1 MGRAMNIGELHKNL
15 VFAGLLLLATPAF
28 AGLDIELG
36 RTWFG
41 HQQDGTWY
49 QERYP
54 YTLDTEDN
62 FFGIGWRS
70 ALTDKWDWRVGYA
83 NLGSASS
90 NAIATSDEAY
100 AAGCTGSPACD
111 ESRFTGHGSVSGISL
126 TAISSSPGLFF
137 EGGLY
142 FFRAKWQLETAA
154 VLPIPYPPT
163 RYRHIPHWQIGTR
176 LGVGYRI
183 GSMEFL
189 VSHYLVE
196 AKGPGETETG
206 EPMERIPG
214 IYDVNKR
221 YPGTFTA
228 TVRVG
233 F

>member
-1 MGRAMNIGELHKNL
+1 MKNL
-15 VFAGLLLLATPAF
+15 IALSLLIYSPIAS

-70 ALTDKWDWRVGYA
+70 ALTDKWDWRIGYA
-83 NLGSASS
+83 NLGSTSS
-90 NAIATSDEAY
+90 DAIAANVEIVDPIY
-100 AAGCTGSPACD
+100 KAGCIGCLTYRYTG
-111 ESRFTGHGSVSGISL
+111 RGGVSGISL

-142 FFRAKWQLETAA
+142 FFRATWDLD
-154 VLPIPYPPT
+154 VVGPYST
-163 RYRHIPHWQIGTR
+163 SSYRHIPHWRVGTR

-206 EPMERIPG
+206 EPIERIPG

>member
-1 MGRAMNIGELHKNL
+1 MNIGELHKIL

-70 ALTDKWDWRVGYA
+70 ALTDKWDWRIGYA

-90 NAIATSDEAY
+90 DAIAVTSDELY
-100 AAGCTGSPACD
+100 AAGCPNAHECPTA
-111 ESRFTGHGSVSGISL
+111 RFKGHGGVSGISL

-142 FFRAKWQLETAA
+142 FFRATWRMDYTP
-154 VLPIPYPPT
+154 LPGGT
-163 RYRHIPHWQIGTR
+163 TTTYRHIPRWQVGTR

-206 EPMERIPG
+206 EPIERIPG

>member
-1 MGRAMNIGELHKNL
+1 MPKIIGSMTALL
-15 VFAGLLLLATPAF
+15 VLFSGTASAQFDL
-28 AGLDIELG
+28 ELG

-54 YTLDTEDN
+54 YTLDTESN
-62 FFGIGWRS
+62 FWGIGWRS
-70 ALTDKWDWRVGYA
+70 ALTDKWDWRIGYA

-90 NAIATSDEAY
+90 SAIATTEAHY
-100 AAGCTGSPACD
+100 AAGSYECPMY
-111 ESRFTGHGSVSGISL
+111 RFDGRGGVSGISL
-126 TAISSSPGLFF
+126 TAISSSPGLFV

-142 FFRAKWQLETAA
+142 FFRATQQMDVTPLPDGTTTA
-154 VLPIPYPPT
+154 
-163 RYRHIPHWQIGTR
+163 YRHIPRWQIGTR

-196 AKGPGETETG
+196 AKGPGESESGT
-206 EPMERIPG
+206 PVERIPG

>member
-1 MGRAMNIGELHKNL
+1 MKNL
-15 VFAGLLLLATPAF
+15 IALFLLIAVYSPIAS

-49 QERYP
+49 QKAYP

-70 ALTDKWDWRVGYA
+70 ALTDKWDWRIGYA
-83 NLGSASS
+83 DLGSASS
-90 NAIATSDEAY
+90 NAIAANVEISHPVY
-100 AAGCTGSPACD
+100 RAGCGECSF
-111 ESRFTGHGSVSGISL
+111 SRYIGRGGVSGVSL
-126 TAISSSPGLFF
+126 TAISSSPGLFV

-142 FFRAKWQLETAA
+142 FFRATWELDAIRSYGTES
-154 VLPIPYPPT
+154 
-163 RYRHIPHWQIGTR
+163 YRHVPRWQVGTR
-176 LGVGYRI
+176 LGVGYRV
-183 GSMEFL
+183 GAVEL
-189 VSHYLVE
+189 LLSHYLVE
-196 AKGPGETETG
+196 AKGPGEVMETR
-206 EPMERIPG
+206 EPIERIPG

-228 TVRVG
+228 TVRIG